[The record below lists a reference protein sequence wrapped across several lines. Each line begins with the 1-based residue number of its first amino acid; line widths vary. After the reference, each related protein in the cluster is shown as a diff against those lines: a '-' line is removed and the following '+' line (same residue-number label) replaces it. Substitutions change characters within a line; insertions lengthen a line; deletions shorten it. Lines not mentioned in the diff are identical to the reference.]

1 MRGIGLALGGGGVK
15 GFAHIGVLRVLKREK
30 IPIGA
35 ICGTSMGAIIDGLY
49 SLNEDLEKVESMV
62 FGLLE
67 REGFDQLAKPDKK
80 HLPFDIKG
88 YRDINKMEKKM
99 KESLPDKEMK
109 DTKVPF
115 VAVATDL
122 SNGARVVIKEGSM
135 RDALSASSSVPGV
148 LDPVKYRE
156 KYLVDGILS
165 DNVPVRE
172 VKKMGAKKILAVHV
186 TPSISFKESP
196 KGRIDVLLKSFLL
209 MLNRMSLG
217 SGDEADLL
225 LEPDLEVIPY
235 ADFRYARLCADLG
248 EKTAGENIEKIKKMV
263 SLLDLLFR

>member
-1 MRGIGLALGGGGVK
+1 
-15 GFAHIGVLRVLKREK
+15 
-30 IPIGA
+30 
-35 ICGTSMGAIIDGLY
+35 
-49 SLNEDLEKVESMV
+49 
-62 FGLLE
+62 
-67 REGFDQLAKPDKK
+67 
-80 HLPFDIKG
+80 
-88 YRDINKMEKKM
+88 
-99 KESLPDKEMK
+99 
-109 DTKVPF
+109 VPF
-115 VAVATDL
+115 IAVATDL

-186 TPSISFKESP
+186 TPSISFKELP

-217 SGDEADLL
+217 SGDEAYLL
-225 LEPDLEVIPY
+225 LEPGLEAVPY

-248 EKTAGENIEKIKKMV
+248 EKTASENIEKIKKMV